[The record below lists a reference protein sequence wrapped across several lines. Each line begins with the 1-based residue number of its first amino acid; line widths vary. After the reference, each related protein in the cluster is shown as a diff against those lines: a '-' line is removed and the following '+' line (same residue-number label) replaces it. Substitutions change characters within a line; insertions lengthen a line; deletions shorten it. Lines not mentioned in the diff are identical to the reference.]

1 MDEQQLFD
9 FYKDLLL
16 RYSLRGFRLKVAL
29 IPQLN
34 DALGNISIFFDGVRS
49 KVSDKKQ
56 EDFDDEY
63 EELKGEVLVCRTEED
78 TEKLCNQIRVFFETQ
93 VDRRF
98 IKLEHPTT
106 VVERYYKS
114 AKRSIEEL
122 RDEDTFQFIFNDP
135 FWKGTDPIVEFEEAG
150 ININDAVSNCDVD
163 AILQIQFRLLFS
175 LMILAVNKERDFSR
189 SYDLMELLLE
199 FLEGRDAFELLDA
212 HDISSSLFS
221 LSICQCEAFLKHVEL
236 TPELYDGL
244 ISLIKLKDKKAVV
257 NKLMEVHRIDSSK
270 KIFEKLSLARSV
282 CSIQDKCL
290 NNMATD
296 WIDYFAIEE
305 DELQDLV
312 DSLLWNL
319 REKELVDKNQ
329 IIHYIDDFY
338 PNFNPNNVESLLH
351 LPKRKSKKDSE
362 IGTTKERF
370 ITNATNNVDRD
381 KFLNSLMRAGFVFG
395 DSDDSDQELKQKL
408 EYFFHGKTHIS
419 FDAADTYNLKWEK
432 SPIALHFLIRLLYNE
447 KKDTTKDNVILEDS
461 SYGTKVINETYVSR
475 LKTNQS
481 VWNKVS
487 DVFGVNTVNKGT
499 INKNQNREA
508 IIKEL
513 KEVADL
519 YFECKK

>member
-1 MDEQQLFD
+1 
-9 FYKDLLL
+9 
-16 RYSLRGFRLKVAL
+16 
-29 IPQLN
+29 
-34 DALGNISIFFDGVRS
+34 
-49 KVSDKKQ
+49 
-56 EDFDDEY
+56 
-63 EELKGEVLVCRTEED
+63 
-78 TEKLCNQIRVFFETQ
+78 
-93 VDRRF
+93 
-98 IKLEHPTT
+98 
-106 VVERYYKS
+106 
-114 AKRSIEEL
+114 
-122 RDEDTFQFIFNDP
+122 
-135 FWKGTDPIVEFEEAG
+135 
-150 ININDAVSNCDVD
+150 
-163 AILQIQFRLLFS
+163 
-175 LMILAVNKERDFSR
+175 
-189 SYDLMELLLE
+189 
-199 FLEGRDAFELLDA
+199 
-212 HDISSSLFS
+212 
-221 LSICQCEAFLKHVEL
+221 
-236 TPELYDGL
+236 
-244 ISLIKLKDKKAVV
+244 
-257 NKLMEVHRIDSSK
+257 
-270 KIFEKLSLARSV
+270 
-282 CSIQDKCL
+282 
-290 NNMATD
+290 MATD

-351 LPKRKSKKDSE
+351 LPKRKSKKDPE

-408 EYFFHGKTHIS
+408 EYFFHDKIHIS

-447 KKDTTKDNVILEDS
+447 KKDTTKDNVIIEDS

-519 YFECKK
+519 YFACKR